1 MRRDGFASRDLRRR
15 AAELRQVLAIQ
26 FAAALGVAQ
35 RGNLNRH
42 DRGVGE
48 EAIFFETPSEL
59 RAWLEEHHATAS
71 ELWVGYYKKASGRR
85 SLTWSEVVD
94 EALCFGW
101 IDGKARRMDE
111 HRYRQRL
118 TPRRRNS
125 NWSALNVAK
134 VAELRAQG
142 RMTPAGEAAFA
153 ARREDSS
160 GNLSYER
167 RHEAAF
173 DTEQEARFRANTPAW
188 EWFAAQSPSYR
199 SLATFWVASAKRPE
213 TRARRLATLIECSS
227 EARRVPPFST

>member
-1 MRRDGFASRDLRRR
+1 M
-15 AAELRQVLAIQ
+15 AAEL
-26 FAAALGVAQ
+26 GVGRRLRA
-35 RGNLNRH
+35 NRH

-59 RAWLEEHHATAS
+59 RSWLEEHHATAS
-71 ELWVGYYKKASGRR
+71 ELWVGCYKKGSGRR
-85 SLTWSEVVD
+85 SLTWSEIVD

-101 IDGKARRMDE
+101 IDGKVQGIDE

-153 ARREDSS
+153 ARREDSP
-160 GNLSYER
+160 GTLSYER

-173 DTEQEARFRANTPAW
+173 DAEQEAAFRANAPAW
-188 EWFAAQSPSYR
+188 DWFAAQSASYR
-199 SLATFWVASAKRPE
+199 SMATFWVVSAKRPE

-227 EARRVPPFST
+227 EGRRVPPLST